1 MPRKAYSP
9 SKEHLETAYKGAKA
23 GLSYTEIARAIGI
36 ARSTLL
42 RHKDAFSDSL
52 KRGREELEAV
62 DPNLENVENALLKR
76 ALGYEF
82 KEIKT
87 TEETVYPVH
96 KPGDRANK
104 SLKPYTRVIRKITT
118 KKRIAP
124 DTTAII
130 FYLVNRSD
138 GRWRSINTPESLIGY
153 QVDTEAI
160 LNAQAELDGYNRPE
174 NEQTAK

>member
-9 SKEHLETAYKGAKA
+9 SKEHLETAYRGAKA

-62 DPNLENVENALLKR
+62 DPYLENVEDALRKR
-76 ALGYEF
+76 ALGYDFNEIRTT
-82 KEIKT
+82 KET
-87 TEETVYPVH
+87 HYPVR
-96 KPGDRANK
+96 KTGDRANK
-104 SLKPYTRVIRKITT
+104 SLKPYTRVTREITT
-118 KKRIAP
+118 KKQVIP

-138 GRWRSINTPESLIGY
+138 GRWRSINTPESLIGHT
-153 QVDTEAI
+153 VDTEAI

-174 NEQTAK
+174 NEQTDK